1 MSPLDL
7 VCATCGALPGAPCVG
22 IAPATHP
29 LRAVSGQP
37 RPDDV
42 AADLEAALVRTTR
55 ELVVTRYRADALAES
70 VAAQELLAR
79 QVVAQWGETVDL
91 ARRALL
97 ALERV
102 QAADTLHEAQDAAAD
117 ALAEAEPHR
126 PARA

>member
-29 LRAVSGQP
+29 LRAVSGPP
-37 RPDDV
+37 RPDDAV
-42 AADLEAALVRTTR
+42 ADLEAALVRTTR
-55 ELVVTRYRADALAES
+55 ELVATRLRVDELEAAVEANVAVSYQVIAHWSETVALA
-70 VAAQELLAR
+70 Q
-79 QVVAQWGETVDL
+79 
-91 ARRALL
+91 RALL

-102 QAADTLHEAQDAAAD
+102 GASDSLCEARDAASD
-117 ALAEAEPHR
+117 ALDALEPHR

>member
-29 LRAVSGQP
+29 IRAVSGQP
-37 RPDDV
+37 RPDDAV
-42 AADLEAALVRTTR
+42 ADLEAALVRTTR
-55 ELVVTRYRADALAES
+55 ELVATRLRVDELEAAVEQH
-70 VAAQELLAR
+70 VAVSY
-79 QVVAQWGETVDL
+79 QVVAHWSETVAL
-91 ARRALL
+91 AQRALL

-102 QAADTLHEAQDAAAD
+102 GASDSLHEARDAASA
-117 ALAEAEPHR
+117 ALDEAEPHR

>member
-1 MSPLDL
+1 MTPLDL
-7 VCATCGALPGAPCVG
+7 VCATCGALPQAPCVG
-22 IAPATHP
+22 IAPATHL

-55 ELVVTRYRADALAES
+55 ELVTTRYRADALAE
-70 VAAQELLAR
+70 VAAAQELLAQ

-102 QAADTLHEAQDAAAD
+102 QLADTLHEAQNAAAD